1 MPPSASS
8 IAPLWSENR
17 QARLLNWPPPVR
29 VVGISAKNCYSC
41 NEGHACRLTNGVQSA
56 DWAVGSSAVGS
67 ATGLLGGDLGNIARV
82 AMGKIDWPRNDRA
95 ALAEAVRHARH
106 RSRASHQETASAS
119 RFAMLRRAKS
129 VKNARAIRTT
139 IPTSSANRR
148 NSDGRCN
155 GSATGTALH
164 KIRTS
169 KSIATRKAWLEA
181 GRARPAVCPDS

>member
-106 RSRASHQETASAS
+106 RSRASHQETSSAS
-119 RFAMLRRAKS
+119 RFAMLRLAKS
-129 VKNARAIRTT
+129 VEQRGRSGPRYRQALRTGGARMVHITVRQPERHCTK
-139 IPTSSANRR
+139 SALRNRSPR
-148 NSDGRCN
+148 EKPGL
-155 GSATGTALH
+155 GP
-164 KIRTS
+164 
-169 KSIATRKAWLEA
+169 
-181 GRARPAVCPDS
+181 GRARPAVCPHS